1 MAIRKFIN
9 MTDKETALAIK
20 SIIEAEELIRVQP
33 VEKMP
38 EILRN
43 LQSVLA
49 RWIVLYGKEA
59 NYYSEQ
65 GSKPSKTGTPRGR
78 PKLSTG
84 K

>member
-1 MAIRKFIN
+1 

-20 SIIEAEELIRVQP
+20 SIVEAEELIRVQP

-43 LQSVLA
+43 VQSVLA
-49 RWIVLYGKEA
+49 RWIVLYGKDT

-65 GSKPSKTGTPRGR
+65 GSLPSKTGTPRGR
-78 PKLSTG
+78 PKN

>member
-9 MTDKETALAIK
+9 MTETEKAIK
-20 SIIEAEELIRVQP
+20 AIVTAGELIKVEP

-65 GSKPSKTGTPRGR
+65 GSLPSKTGTPRGR